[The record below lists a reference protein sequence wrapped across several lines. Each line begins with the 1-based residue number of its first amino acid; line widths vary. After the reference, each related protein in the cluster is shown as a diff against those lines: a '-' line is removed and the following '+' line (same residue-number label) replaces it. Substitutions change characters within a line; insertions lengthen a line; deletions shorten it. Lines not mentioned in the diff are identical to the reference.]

1 MQNGWRFNDDPL
13 SLSLA
18 LCHFFGSF
26 AASVFPFGSRVDA
39 SNRETQISKRNVPT
53 GEYQFGQYIYINIY
67 MLNIAEMIHRH
78 VNVSSMLDSQVF
90 IGRHA
95 QGTEYTPHKYIQQC
109 GQLMNMFY
117 D

>member
-1 MQNGWRFNDDPL
+1 MMIL
-13 SLSLA
+13 SLSLSLSVTFLA
-18 LCHFFGSF
+18 HSLPLFFRLDLGLMR
-26 AASVFPFGSRVDA
+26 ATAKPRYPNEMFPPVNTSLV
-39 SNRETQISKRNVPT
+39 N
-53 GEYQFGQYIYINIY
+53 IYIIY